1 MSACDGKEERV
12 RSFFASPV
20 FEEAFGMRAVRALL
34 LAVLTFLMGSVLSEA
49 AEERWPVFNLADPA
63 GEKVMD
69 LYTRSFHNHFAAT
82 VGESMLLYASRKIPI
97 EDVVRQCRDAFADRK
112 IDYNGTVYATFTDIS
127 RENMENMLQ
136 NGNILY
142 FFPAFLAVNQ
152 HRGDALIS
160 EGLLSEKAVTVL
172 AAMLPLLSDL
182 VRNGELQSGMAA
194 ELRDQRK
201 ADPDGGPA
209 PRPAPRGA
217 TGS

>member
-1 MSACDGKEERV
+1 
-12 RSFFASPV
+12 
-20 FEEAFGMRAVRALL
+20 MRAVRALL

-112 IDYNGTVYATFTDIS
+112 LDYNGTVYATFTDIS

>member
-1 MSACDGKEERV
+1 
-12 RSFFASPV
+12 
-20 FEEAFGMRAVRALL
+20 MRAVRALL

-97 EDVVRQCRDAFADRK
+97 EDVVRQCRDAFAGRK

-152 HRGDALIS
+152 HRGDVLIS

-172 AAMLPLLSDL
+172 VAMLPLLSDL

-194 ELRDQRK
+194 ELRDQQK

>member
-1 MSACDGKEERV
+1 MQ
-12 RSFFASPV
+12 
-20 FEEAFGMRAVRALL
+20 AVRALL
-34 LAVLTFLMGSVLSEA
+34 LAGLLLLMGNVLSEA

-69 LYTRSFHNHFAAT
+69 LHTRSFHNHFTAV

-97 EDVVRQCRDAFADRK
+97 EDVVRQCHAAFSSRK

-127 RENMENMLQ
+127 REHMEAMLQ

-152 HRGDALIS
+152 SRGDVLIG

-172 AAMLPLLSDL
+172 TTVLPLLSEL
-182 VRNGELQSGMAA
+182 VRNGELQTGMAA
-194 ELRDQRK
+194 ELRKQRE
-201 ADPDGGPA
+201 ATPDGGGQM

>member
-1 MSACDGKEERV
+1 
-12 RSFFASPV
+12 
-20 FEEAFGMRAVRALL
+20 
-34 LAVLTFLMGSVLSEA
+34 
-49 AEERWPVFNLADPA
+49 
-63 GEKVMD
+63 
-69 LYTRSFHNHFAAT
+69 
-82 VGESMLLYASRKIPI
+82 MLLYASRKIPI